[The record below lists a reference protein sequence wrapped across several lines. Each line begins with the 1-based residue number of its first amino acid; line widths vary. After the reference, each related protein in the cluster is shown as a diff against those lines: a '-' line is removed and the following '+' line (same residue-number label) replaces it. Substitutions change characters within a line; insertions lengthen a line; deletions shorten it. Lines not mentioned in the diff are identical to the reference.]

1 MNVMSSLVTD
11 QRRWRWSI
19 DLRREPTFPAMDDQ
33 LLSTKEAAQ
42 RLGISVL
49 TLYGWLGLSDVG
61 QLLIRGQQV
70 TIRYFQTGPRGQG
83 RIRIDVGEVERIKEL
98 MRVCPQHVMPRLRP
112 IRRDQFPGIT
122 VPLGR
127 PTKSGV

>member
-1 MNVMSSLVTD
+1 M
-11 QRRWRWSI
+11 
-19 DLRREPTFPAMDDQ
+19 EDQ

-61 QLLIRGQQV
+61 QLQIRGQQV

-83 RIRIDVGEVERIKEL
+83 RIRIECGEVERIKEL
-98 MRVCPQHVMPRLRP
+98 MRVCPQHVMPRRRP

-127 PTKSGV
+127 PTTSGA